1 MLKFRKDH
9 AAKPNPVLTTDSLNR
24 LAVKRIMIVIT
35 AGILFLLFDFFIG
48 FDFASLSLQR
58 GDNGVY
64 LVRPGEGRSAGHIS
78 LKADIETDDGTVTKK
93 YDVSLYPYARQ
104 GGSASGSSNGLFNS
118 GDSGRNDGSSDG
130 AGAMSE
136 DELLAYEMRS
146 VIGSLNDDQSAK
158 RVSLPEHRRTG
169 EKITWTSE
177 RKTNTAVI
185 AFGMMLLAVL
195 IYVRRLDPLEKIR
208 LQQQDS
214 VRRQLPE
221 FINRLVLL
229 LGAGLVLS
237 SAFETI
243 VEENLSSNGL
253 RSDGPRSNGIQPDA
267 RQDDYFYRCMGDIYA
282 RIKETN
288 GSLAKEFRAFARS
301 GLGLGEGDRELMR
314 ISNII
319 SDNISKGVELADKL
333 QSESEMLWLSRKRSS
348 EERGRLAETKLTLP
362 LTVFLLVL
370 VVVTV
375 SPALLEL

>member
-1 MLKFRKDH
+1 MLKFRKDP
-9 AAKPNPVLTTDSLNR
+9 AAKPNPVLTADHLNR
-24 LAVKRIMIVIT
+24 LAVKRIMVVIT
-35 AGILFLLFDFFIG
+35 AGILLLLFDFFIG
-48 FDFASLSLQR
+48 FDFASLNLLR

-64 LVRPGEGRSAGHIS
+64 LVRPGEGRSTGHIS
-78 LKADIETDDGTVTKK
+78 LKADIETDDGTITKK
-93 YDVSLYPYARQ
+93 YDVSLYPYARK
-104 GGSASGSSNGLFNS
+104 GGPASSSSGGLFGS
-118 GDSGRNDGSSDG
+118 DEDGTGD

-158 RVSLPEHRRTG
+158 RVSLPEHLRTG
-169 EKITWTSE
+169 EKVTWTSE
-177 RKTNTAVI
+177 RKNNTAVI
-185 AFGMMLLAVL
+185 AFGMILLAVI

-237 SAFETI
+237 TAFEKI

-253 RSDGPRSNGIQPDA
+253 QSDGLQSNGIQLD
-267 RQDDYFYRCMGDIYA
+267 RRCDDYFYRCMGEIYA

>member
-1 MLKFRKDH
+1 L
-9 AAKPNPVLTTDSLNR
+9 L
-24 LAVKRIMIVIT
+24 
-35 AGILFLLFDFFIG
+35 LLFDFFIG
-48 FDFASLSLQR
+48 FDFASLNLLR

-64 LVRPGEGRSAGHIS
+64 LVRPGEGNSAGHIS
-78 LKADIETDDGTVTKK
+78 LKADIETDNGTVTKK
-93 YDVSLYPYARQ
+93 YDVSLYPYARK
-104 GGSASGSSNGLFNS
+104 GGPASGSSGSLFGS
-118 GDSGRNDGSSDG
+118 NDNAD

-158 RVSLPEHRRTG
+158 RVSLPEHLRTG
-169 EKITWTSE
+169 EKVTWTSE
-177 RKTNTAVI
+177 RKNNTAVI
-185 AFGMMLLAVL
+185 AFGMILLAVI

-237 SAFETI
+237 TAFEKI
-243 VEENLSSNGL
+243 VEENLEANGRSSNEWQ
-253 RSDGPRSNGIQPDA
+253 SDQ
-267 RQDDYFYRCMGDIYA
+267 RQSDERKEDYFYQCMGDIYA

>member
-9 AAKPNPVLTTDSLNR
+9 PAKPNPVLTTDSLNR

-35 AGILFLLFDFFIG
+35 AGILLLLFDFFIG
-48 FDFASLSLQR
+48 FDFASLSLLQ

-64 LVRPGEGRSAGHIS
+64 LVRPGEGRSTGHIS

-104 GGSASGSSNGLFNS
+104 GGSASGNSNGLFGS

-146 VIGSLNDDQSAK
+146 VIGSLNDDQSAR
-158 RVSLPEHRRTG
+158 RVSLPNHLRTG
-169 EKITWTSE
+169 ERITWTSE
-177 RKTNTAVI
+177 RKANTAVI

-243 VEENLSSNGL
+243 VEENITTDKRHANE
-253 RSDGPRSNGIQPDA
+253 RQSDN
-267 RQDDYFYRCMGDIYA
+267 RQEDYFYQCMSDIYN

>member
-1 MLKFRKDH
+1 MLRFRKGS
-9 AAKPNPVLTTDSLNR
+9 AAKLNPVLTTDSLNR

-35 AGILFLLFDFFIG
+35 AGILLLLFDFFIG
-48 FDFASLSLQR
+48 FDFASLSLLQ

-104 GGSASGSSNGLFNS
+104 GGSASGSSNGLFGS
-118 GDSGRNDGSSDG
+118 GDNGRNDGSSDG

-146 VIGSLNDDQSAK
+146 VIGSLNDDQSAR
-158 RVSLPEHRRTG
+158 RVSLPNHLRTG
-169 EKITWTSE
+169 ERITWTSE

-237 SAFETI
+237 SAFEKI
-243 VEENLSSNGL
+243 VEESLSSNG
-253 RSDGPRSNGIQPDA
+253 RC
-267 RQDDYFYRCMGDIYA
+267 DDYFYHCMGDIYA

>member
-1 MLKFRKDH
+1 MLKFRKRPARKAYS
-9 AAKPNPVLTTDSLNR
+9 AAKPNPAITADSLSR
-24 LAVKRIMIVIT
+24 LAVKRIMLVIT
-35 AGILFLLFDFFIG
+35 AGILLLLFDFFIG
-48 FDFASLSLQR
+48 FDFASLTLLR

-64 LVRPGEGRSAGHIS
+64 LVRPEEGRNAGHIS
-78 LKADIETDDGTVTKK
+78 LKADIETEDGTVTKK
-93 YDVSLYPYARQ
+93 YDVSLYPYARK
-104 GGSASGSSNGLFNS
+104 GGSASGSSKGLFGS
-118 GDSGRNDGSSDG
+118 GEGDGDD

-158 RVSLPEHRRTG
+158 RVSLPKHLRTG

-185 AFGMMLLAVL
+185 AFGMVFLAVL
-195 IYVRRLDPLEKIR
+195 IYIKRFDPLEKIR

-237 SAFETI
+237 SAFEKI
-243 VEENLSSNGL
+243 VEENLTSNG
-253 RSDGPRSNGIQPDA
+253 RN
-267 RQDDYFYRCMGDIYA
+267 DDYFYHCMGDIYA

-301 GLGLGEGDRELMR
+301 GFGLGEGDRELMR

>member
-1 MLKFRKDH
+1 MLKFRKDSAMKAVS
-9 AAKPNPVLTTDSLNR
+9 AAKPDPVPTAENLNR

-35 AGILFLLFDFFIG
+35 AGILLLLFDFFIG
-48 FDFASLSLQR
+48 FDFASLPLLR
-58 GDNGVY
+58 GDSGVY

-93 YDVSLYPYARQ
+93 YDVSLYPYERK
-104 GGSASGSSNGLFNS
+104 GGSAAGSSSGLFGSSNGDS
-118 GDSGRNDGSSDG
+118 EDGGD

-146 VIGSLNDDQSAK
+146 VIGSLNDDQSAR
-158 RVSLPEHRRTG
+158 RVSLPEHLRTG
-169 EKITWTSE
+169 EKVTWTSE
-177 RKTNTAVI
+177 RNNNTAVI
-185 AFGMMLLAVL
+185 AFGMILLAVL
-195 IYVRRLDPLEKIR
+195 IYVRRLDPLEKIQ

-237 SAFETI
+237 TAFEKI
-243 VEENLSSNGL
+243 VEENLT
-253 RSDGPRSNGIQPDA
+253 SDGPQSNVLQTDG
-267 RQDDYFYRCMGDIYA
+267 RCDDYFYRCMGDIYA

>member
-1 MLKFRKDH
+1 MLKYRKD
-9 AAKPNPVLTTDSLNR
+9 PDLTADNLNR

-35 AGILFLLFDFFIG
+35 AGVLLLLFDFFIG
-48 FDFASLSLQR
+48 FDFASLSLLR

-104 GGSASGSSNGLFNS
+104 GGSASGSSDGLFGGSEGGGN
-118 GDSGRNDGSSDG
+118 GGSSND

-146 VIGSLNDDQSAK
+146 VIGSLNDNQSVK
-158 RVSLPEHRRTG
+158 RVSLPEHLRTG

-243 VEENLSSNGL
+243 VEENITTEKQHVNE
-253 RSDGPRSNGIQPDA
+253 RQSDN
-267 RQDDYFYRCMGDIYA
+267 RQEDYFYQCMSDIYN

>member
-1 MLKFRKDH
+1 MLKYRKD
-9 AAKPNPVLTTDSLNR
+9 PVLTADNLNR

-35 AGILFLLFDFFIG
+35 AGVLLLLFDFFIG
-48 FDFASLSLQR
+48 FDFASLSLLR

-78 LKADIETDDGTVTKK
+78 LKADIETDDGTVSKK
-93 YDVSLYPYARQ
+93 YDVSLYPYARK
-104 GGSASGSSNGLFNS
+104 GSSASGSSGGLFGGSESS
-118 GDSGRNDGSSDG
+118 GNGGSSDD

-146 VIGSLNDDQSAK
+146 VIGSLNDDQSVK
-158 RVSLPEHRRTG
+158 RVSLPEQLRTG

-185 AFGMMLLAVL
+185 AFGMILLAVL

-214 VRRQLPE
+214 IRRQLPE

-237 SAFETI
+237 SAFEKI
-243 VEENLSSNGL
+243 VEENLSSNGWC
-253 RSDGPRSNGIQPDA
+253 
-267 RQDDYFYRCMGDIYA
+267 DDYFYHCMGDISA